1 MDLFIMELTISA
13 AAKAWHIS
21 RQTLYNKL
29 KDGELSYKKDDKGRR
44 IIDRSEMLRLF
55 GEPGQ
60 ENKTSHRQR
69 TETSTESVLIDTL
82 KEQLAIANKRI
93 DTLEKALDDK
103 DAKILELLR
112 ELQGDFSRF
121 LEHQPKKRPEV
132 IALPQDEP
140 VMVEPPAPATEAPK
154 PEPAPVKNQ
163 PKKKRG
169 LLQRVGVA
177 IFDLD

>member
-1 MDLFIMELTISA
+1 MELTISA
-13 AAKAWHIS
+13 AAKAWHLS
-21 RQTLYNKL
+21 RQTLYNKI

-60 ENKTSHRQR
+60 DNKTIHRQR

-93 DTLEKALDDK
+93 DTLEKSLDDK

-121 LEHQPKKRPEV
+121 LEHQPAGSRPDV

-140 VMVEPPAPATEAPK
+140 PTAKPEPVVEAPK
-154 PEPAPVKNQ
+154 PEPEPVT
-163 PKKKRG
+163 PRYPDKKPKRG
-169 LLQRVGVA
+169 LLQRMA
-177 IFDLD
+177 AAAFDLD